1 MKRCI
6 HMRRGLRW
14 TCRSAVVI
22 AVVST
27 LALFSTA
34 SWAEFYFGGAV
45 GGNFPFGLNDVKLK
59 SVNNQPVDI
68 QLEDSLA
75 YGGKAGYFFS
85 SVDWLGVE
93 VEAFNSNPNFKPTTV
108 TVGGF
113 PVNVGAIDLRVT
125 TAAANLVARYPGNRF
140 EPYIGIGPGAF
151 VARISRGGNSQT
163 SVVPG
168 LNVIGE
174 VDFTS
179 LTGLPCLPST
189 NSTMPGLTLMKVPSD
204 SKGRT
209 WRITCM
215 EEFPSTLSSTG
226 DAQAADT
233 CGWGVKRE

>member
-1 MKRCI
+1 M
-6 HMRRGLRW
+6 
-14 TCRSAVVI
+14 VI

-168 LNVIGE
+168 LNVIGGGRFYLTDWLALFTE
-174 VDFTS
+174 YKFNYARFDFDEGAIGFQGTYLANHVHGGIS
-179 LTGLPCLPST
+179 FHF
-189 NSTMPGLTLMKVPSD
+189 K
-204 SKGRT
+204 
-209 WRITCM
+209 
-215 EEFPSTLSSTG
+215 
-226 DAQAADT
+226 
-233 CGWGVKRE
+233 